1 LAHDIGG
8 LDAGDVRY
16 GHRVETKRQGRGA
29 AVLSKQPEIKYVRK
43 RLYVTDTKTPALSI
57 DDDGYV
63 RCGVTQEMRDNDMLV
78 LALTLAL
85 RNEDWKK
92 KMIERVRTEL
102 VGATTPTSRIYRVM
116 ELIKG
121 GD

>member
-1 LAHDIGG
+1 MHNIWNL
-8 LDAGDVRY
+8 
-16 GHRVETKRQGRGA
+16 KM
-29 AVLSKQPEIKYVRK
+29 SKQPEIKYVRK

-85 RNEDWKK
+85 KNEAWKK

-102 VGATTPTSRIYRVM
+102 AGATTPTSRIYRVM

-121 GD
+121 GN